1 MSEIT
6 KIQELIEVYDLEI
19 KRYEELLYTLGKEFV
34 SKPNK
39 EFLAPDLRQ
48 FLGGYPQVKA
58 DIDHYIRHRLAQLRT
73 NLHDK
78 KVQYHYLKT
87 IYELEQQLKEK
98 ENGKE
103 KD

>member
-6 KIQELIEVYDLEI
+6 KIQELIEAYDLEI
-19 KRYEELLYTLGKEFV
+19 KRYEELLYTLGNEFV
-34 SKPNK
+34 DKPYK
-39 EFLAPDLRQ
+39 ELLEPDLRG
-48 FLGGYPQVKA
+48 FLKNYPKVKA
-58 DIDHYIRHRLAQLRT
+58 DIDHFIRYRLVQLRT